1 MLPRVACCNG
11 RVAVIIGVV
20 GRRRTGK
27 GDPDAKREHQG
38 DTRVKRPIPRRTC
51 RQAERGAADGRS
63 GSADCG
69 PDADAVSLS
78 EALGTSVS
86 VLLGETVS
94 EPKADDLRSIAEK
107 LEVINLQLAR
117 RRMTRRKVL
126 LGLFAAIFVVTLLT
140 LACLLA
146 MGSPYQ
152 TWTTAIPRRRS
163 SAPCSMRRVGLR
175 QGVAVLARWLGRRVL
190 PVLRRGGAA

>member
-1 MLPRVACCNG
+1 MLSENIKAIRESKGLSQDELAAKLN
-11 RVAVIIGVV
+11 VV
-20 GRRRTGK
+20 
-27 GDPDAKREHQG
+27 
-38 DTRVKRPIPRRTC
+38 
-51 RQAERGAADGRS
+51 RQTVSKWERGLS
-63 GSADCG
+63 V
-69 PDADAVSLS
+69 PDADALVSLS